1 MLQTID
7 GLKLCLKK
15 KSLLFFKLIV
25 NMCCRYFQLM
35 EAWQENL
42 AERQQLIRMAGEW
55 KVTCQSLTFLTL
67 LKLLAKL
74 KNLSAGLV
82 IMKNM
87 IFSCFLHRPMLK
99 HLNNWCCF
107 FLLQDKLCLSSMI
120 LDHKWSL

>member
-15 KSLLFFKLIV
+15 KSLLFFKLIL
-25 NMCCRYFQLM
+25 NMCRRYFQLM

-55 KVTCQSLTFLTL
+55 KVTCQSLTLLTL

-87 IFSCFLHRPMLK
+87 ICFLFSTQTYAK
-99 HLNNWCCF
+99 AF
-107 FLLQDKLCLSSMI
+107 K
-120 LDHKWSL
+120 